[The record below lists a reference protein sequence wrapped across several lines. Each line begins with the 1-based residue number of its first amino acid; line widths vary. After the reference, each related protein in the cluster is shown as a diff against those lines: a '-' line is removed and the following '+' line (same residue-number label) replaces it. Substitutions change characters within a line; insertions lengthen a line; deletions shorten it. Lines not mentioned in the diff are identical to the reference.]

1 MVVVLAAA
9 PMLLER
15 ILSECVTL
23 LTSFMNQ
30 IIPIGVLLETV
41 FVTNDPQEMLSSRD
55 CDVHSAIVSEES

>member
-41 FVTNDPQEMLSSRD
+41 FVTNDP
-55 CDVHSAIVSEES
+55 